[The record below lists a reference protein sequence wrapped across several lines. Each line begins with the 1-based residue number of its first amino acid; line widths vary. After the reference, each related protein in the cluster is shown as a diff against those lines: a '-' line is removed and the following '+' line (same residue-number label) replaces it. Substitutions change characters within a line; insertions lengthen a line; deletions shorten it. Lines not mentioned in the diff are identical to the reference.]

1 MGKLRA
7 RRLDHRDAALIV
19 LGRYAMN
26 DNFRKIISRDL
37 VLCVI
42 ATLSLVLAGCGNDSM
57 TTPSVASTATT
68 GTSTTGT
75 STTGTSTTGTST
87 TGTSTTGTS
96 TTGTGTTGTGTTGT
110 GTTGTGTTG
119 TGTTGT
125 GTTGTGT
132 TGTGTTGTGT
142 TGTGTT
148 GTGTTTTATASSI
161 TLAAPATTVNRM
173 VVLTAAPSTA
183 SGATVVAVTF
193 LVDGVSIGSTAS
205 VPYSFQWDTAAVA
218 DGTHILTASLTDS
231 SGKTTISPSVSVKVM
246 NNQALTFGL
255 SASQI
260 FPVTTSTASG
270 FATLTV
276 NVVTGMA
283 SGNVIVTGTTATAAA
298 VFQGFAGQTGTTQI
312 TLKQN
317 AANPKEWDVPT
328 GTVLTPAQVT
338 MLLQGSMYVQ
348 VASAAFP
355 NGEIRGQV
363 IPAGVTVTWSPVS
376 GTQEAQVVGTQATG
390 TAATTVDTLG
400 NNVTVFVNTTGVI
413 GVTTV
418 ELSTGAAGMAG
429 TELVAL
435 TLGTMNGTIFNPNEF
450 SIQMFPIA
458 ATDVMNF
465 QAGMWYVNVTTAA
478 NPMGLIRGQIIPAPT
493 LTQIQTA
500 IFTPVCSSCHTGV
513 GTQLPGALNLTSAA
527 ASYKA
532 LVGVFTV
539 EQPTV
544 EFVSPGNAANSYL
557 IQKLQGAVTI
567 SGKQM
572 PLGGPYLSAA
582 QITQIAQWIAAG
594 PQND

>member
-1 MGKLRA
+1 MK
-7 RRLDHRDAALIV
+7 DK
-19 LGRYAMN
+19 
-26 DNFRKIISRDL
+26 FRKIISTDL
-37 VLCVI
+37 VLCAIAALSVI
-42 ATLSLVLAGCGNDSM
+42 LAGCGNDSM
-57 TTPSVASTATT
+57 TTPSVASTAMTGTT
-68 GTSTTGT
+68 GTTGT
-75 STTGTSTTGTST
+75 G
-87 TGTSTTGTS
+87 

-148 GTGTTTTATASSI
+148 GTGTTTASSI

-183 SGATVVAVTF
+183 SGVTVVAVTF

-205 VPYSFQWDTAAVA
+205 APYSFQWDTAVVA

-231 SGKTTISPSVSVKVM
+231 SGMTTISPSVSVKVM
-246 NNQALTFGL
+246 NNQTLTFGL

-298 VFQGFAGQTGTTQI
+298 VFQGFAGQTGTTQVP
-312 TLKQN
+312 LKQN

-435 TLGTMNGTIFNPNEF
+435 TLGTMNGTTFNPNEF

-458 ATDVMNF
+458 ATDVTNF
-465 QAGMWYVNVTTAA
+465 QAGMWYVNVTTAT
-478 NPMGLIRGQIIPAPT
+478 NPVGLIRGQIIPAPT

-500 IFTPVCSSCHTGV
+500 IFTPACSSCHTGV

-557 IQKLQGAVTI
+557 IQKLQGGVTI

-582 QITQIAQWIAAG
+582 QIAQIAQWIAAG